1 MATFLK
7 KVNVSLVLIACLL
20 LFSACLDNGEE
31 EDNDSVYENV
41 KTGNDENN
49 NEEENISNSEFDN
62 TDDNDNN
69 EENIPSS
76 EFDKSSTDIDS
87 DFDKE
92 VKETLSEFNA
102 EGTEDG
108 AKLTL
113 PEDILFDF
121 DSDKLL
127 SEADE
132 AIEQLVQVI
141 ETTDD
146 NEEVTI
152 VGHTDNKGEDSY
164 NQELSE
170 NRANA
175 VLEALADK
183 DIDEDRLN
191 AEGKGANAPVAEN
204 TNSDGS
210 DNPDGRQKNRR
221 VEVIIHGFNQ

>member
-121 DSDKLL
+121 DSDQLL

>member
-20 LFSACLDNGEE
+20 LLSACLDNGEE
-31 EDNDSVYENV
+31 DNDSVNENV
-41 KTGNDENN
+41 KTSNDENN
-49 NEEENISNSEFDN
+49 NEEEDISNSEFDKV
-62 TDDNDNN
+62 DDNDNN

-121 DSDKLL
+121 DSDQLL

-132 AIEQLVQVI
+132 AIE
-141 ETTDD
+141 
-146 NEEVTI
+146 
-152 VGHTDNKGEDSY
+152 
-164 NQELSE
+164 
-170 NRANA
+170 
-175 VLEALADK
+175 
-183 DIDEDRLN
+183 
-191 AEGKGANAPVAEN
+191 
-204 TNSDGS
+204 
-210 DNPDGRQKNRR
+210 
-221 VEVIIHGFNQ
+221 

>member
-20 LFSACLDNGEE
+20 LLSACLDNGEE
-31 EDNDSVYENV
+31 DNDSVNENV
-41 KTGNDENN
+41 KTSNDENN
-49 NEEENISNSEFDN
+49 NEEEDISNSEFDKV
-62 TDDNDNN
+62 DDNDNN

-121 DSDKLL
+121 DSDQLL